1 MKHLPSPRFVVCW
14 LVGSL
19 FLISTFLLGK
29 LNANLVYS
37 DIFLPLLL
45 LTLIF
50 VVRQNLEKNL
60 LLPIAL
66 LLTYALISAIVHLY
80 FNRLEIFF
88 SFVIFARSAGVFIV
102 MLFFSSVARKYGEK
116 FLWVLLV
123 IVLIAVQN
131 TIMQYMSGVRAY
143 YGYARIGANFA
154 PANTGFLIGSLAVS
168 LSGLTILLANQKSLW
183 IRRFI
188 GLSALFSVALIL
200 MTGSKSSISGTLV
213 GLVLLGLYRVSKGEF
228 SARFAS
234 LLSVVLLFVTGLI
247 LFSFLTGKG
256 LAYQSFERFSRID
269 LAATS
274 RIEKWVYFFFNTA
287 HDFSNPIMFLL
298 TGVGIG
304 AAANFQYQQGSSFFN
319 FDSVLLRMFWEW
331 GPIGVILWL
340 GIFTF
345 ILVTTYKRSQTAGVC
360 MFAIYLFGIVY
371 GFGVEFLW
379 IAPSGYAFAALI
391 GVLHGSS
398 YSMSTSLGITE

>member
-1 MKHLPSPRFVVCW
+1 M
-14 LVGSL
+14 
-19 FLISTFLLGK
+19 
-29 LNANLVYS
+29 
-37 DIFLPLLL
+37 
-45 LTLIF
+45 
-50 VVRQNLEKNL
+50 
-60 LLPIAL
+60 
-66 LLTYALISAIVHLY
+66 
-80 FNRLEIFF
+80 
-88 SFVIFARSAGVFIV
+88 
-102 MLFFSSVARKYGEK
+102 ARKYGEK

-154 PANTGFLIGSLAVS
+154 PANTGFLIGLLAVS
-168 LSGLTILLANQKSLW
+168 LSGMTILLVKQKFLW

-188 GLSALFSVALIL
+188 GLSALFSVVLIL

-213 GLVLLGLYRVSKGEF
+213 GLVLLGLYRVSKGEV
-228 SARFAS
+228 SARFAT
-234 LLSVVLLFVTGLI
+234 LLSVVFLCIAGLI
-247 LFSFLTGKG
+247 VFSFLTSKG
-256 LAYQSFERFSRID
+256 LVYQSFERFNRID
-269 LAATS
+269 SAAVN

-287 HDFSNPIMFLL
+287 HDFSNPIVFLF

-345 ILVTTYKRSQTAGVC
+345 ILATTYKRSQTAGVC

-398 YSMSTSLGITE
+398 YSMSTSLGITK

>member
-1 MKHLPSPRFVVCW
+1 MKLLPSPRIIVCW

-29 LNANLVYS
+29 LNTNLVYS
-37 DIFLPLLL
+37 DILLPLLL
-45 LTLIF
+45 LTLVF
-50 VVRQNLEKNL
+50 VVKQNLEKDL

-66 LLTYALISAIVHLY
+66 LLTYALISAVVHLY

-88 SFVIFARSAGVFIV
+88 SFVILARSAGVFIV
-102 MLFFSSVARKYGEK
+102 MLFFSSVVRKYGEK

-154 PANTGFLIGSLAVS
+154 PANTGFLIGLLAVN

-183 IRRFI
+183 IRRFV

-213 GLVLLGLYRVSKGEF
+213 GLVLLGLYRVSKGKF
-228 SARFAS
+228 SDRFAI
-234 LLSVVLLFVTGLI
+234 LLSVVLLFVIGLI
-247 LFSFLTGKG
+247 VFSFLTSKG
-256 LAYQSFERFSRID
+256 LVYQSFERFRRID
-269 LAATS
+269 VSATD
-274 RIEKWVYFFFNTA
+274 RIEKWLYFFSNTS
-287 HDFSNPIMFLL
+287 HNFSNPVMFLF

-345 ILVTTYKRSQTAGVC
+345 ILVTTYKRSQTAGIC

-371 GFGVEFLW
+371 GFGVEFIW

-398 YSMSTSLGITE
+398 YSMSTSLGIAK

>member
-1 MKHLPSPRFVVCW
+1 MKYLPSPRFVVCW

-37 DIFLPLLL
+37 DILLPLLL

-50 VVRQNLEKNL
+50 VVRQNLEKDL
-60 LLPIAL
+60 LLPIVL

-80 FNRLEIFF
+80 FNKLEIFF

-154 PANTGFLIGSLAVS
+154 PANTGFLIGLLAVN
-168 LSGLTILLANQKSLW
+168 LSGLTILLADQKSLR

-213 GLVLLGLYRVSKGEF
+213 GLVLLGLYSVGKGKI
-228 SARFAS
+228 SGRFAI
-234 LLSVVLLFVTGLI
+234 LLSVVLLFVIGLI
-247 LFSFLTGKG
+247 VFSFLTSKG
-256 LAYQSFERFSRID
+256 LAYQSFERFNRID
-269 LAATS
+269 SAAVN

-287 HDFSNPIMFLL
+287 HDFSNPIVFLF

-345 ILVTTYKRSQTAGVC
+345 ILATTYKRSQTAGVC

-398 YSMSTSLGITE
+398 YSMSTSLGITK

>member
-1 MKHLPSPRFVVCW
+1 MKYLPSPRFVVCW

-37 DIFLPLLL
+37 DILLPLLL

-50 VVRQNLEKNL
+50 VVRQNLEKDL
-60 LLPIAL
+60 LLPIVL

-80 FNRLEIFF
+80 FNKLEIFF

-154 PANTGFLIGSLAVS
+154 PANTGFLIGLLAVS
-168 LSGLTILLANQKSLW
+168 LSGMTILLVKQKFLW

-188 GLSALFSVALIL
+188 GLSALFSVVLIL

-213 GLVLLGLYRVSKGEF
+213 GLVLLGLYRVSKGEV
-228 SARFAS
+228 SARFAT
-234 LLSVVLLFVTGLI
+234 LLSVVFLCIAGLI
-247 LFSFLTGKG
+247 VFSFLTSKG
-256 LAYQSFERFSRID
+256 LVYQSFERFNRID
-269 LAATS
+269 SAAVN

-287 HDFSNPIMFLL
+287 HDFSNPIVFLF

-345 ILVTTYKRSQTAGVC
+345 ILATTYKRSQTAGVC

-398 YSMSTSLGITE
+398 YSMSTSLGITK

>member
-1 MKHLPSPRFVVCW
+1 MKYLPSLRFVVCW

-29 LNANLVYS
+29 LNTNLVYS
-37 DIFLPLLL
+37 DILLPLLL

-50 VVRQNLEKNL
+50 VVKQNLEKNL

-183 IRRFI
+183 IRRFV
-188 GLSALFSVALIL
+188 GLSALLSVALLL

-228 SARFAS
+228 SGRFAI

-247 LFSFLTGKG
+247 VFSFLTSKG
-256 LAYQSFERFSRID
+256 LVYQSFERFNRID
-269 LAATS
+269 SAAVN

-287 HDFSNPIMFLL
+287 HDFSNPIMFLF

-398 YSMSTSLGITE
+398 YSMSTSLGITK

>member
-1 MKHLPSPRFVVCW
+1 MKYLPSPRFVVCW

-37 DIFLPLLL
+37 DILLPLLL

-50 VVRQNLEKNL
+50 VVKQNLEKNL

-183 IRRFI
+183 IRRFV
-188 GLSALFSVALIL
+188 GLSALLSVALLL

-228 SARFAS
+228 SGRFAI

-247 LFSFLTGKG
+247 VFSFLTSKG
-256 LAYQSFERFSRID
+256 LVYQSFERFNRID
-269 LAATS
+269 SAAVN

-287 HDFSNPIMFLL
+287 HDFSNPIMFLF

-398 YSMSTSLGITE
+398 YSMSTSLGITK

>member
-1 MKHLPSPRFVVCW
+1 MKYLPSPRFVVCW

-37 DIFLPLLL
+37 DILLPLLL

-50 VVRQNLEKNL
+50 VVKQNLEKSL

-154 PANTGFLIGSLAVS
+154 PANTGFLIGLLAVS
-168 LSGLTILLANQKSLW
+168 LSGLTILLVKQKFLW

-188 GLSALFSVALIL
+188 GLSALFSVFLIL

-213 GLVLLGLYRVSKGEF
+213 GLVLLSLYRVSKGEF
-228 SARFAS
+228 SARFAI
-234 LLSVVLLFVTGLI
+234 LLSVVFLCIAGLI
-247 LFSFLTGKG
+247 VFSFLTSKG
-256 LAYQSFERFSRID
+256 LVYQSFERFNRID
-269 LAATS
+269 SAAVN

-287 HDFSNPIMFLL
+287 HDFSNPIVFLF

-345 ILVTTYKRSQTAGVC
+345 ILATTYKRSQTAGVC

-398 YSMSTSLGITE
+398 YSMSTSLGITK

>member
-1 MKHLPSPRFVVCW
+1 MKYLPSPRFVVCW

-37 DIFLPLLL
+37 DILLPLLL

-50 VVRQNLEKNL
+50 VVKQNLEKDL
-60 LLPIAL
+60 LLPIVL

-80 FNRLEIFF
+80 FNKLEIFF

-102 MLFFSSVARKYGEK
+102 MLFFSSMARKYGEK

-154 PANTGFLIGSLAVS
+154 PANTGFLIGLLAVS
-168 LSGLTILLANQKSLW
+168 LSGLTILLFKQKVLW

-188 GLSALFSVALIL
+188 GLSALFSVVLIL

-213 GLVLLGLYRVSKGEF
+213 GLVLLGLYRVSKGEV
-228 SARFAS
+228 SARFAT
-234 LLSVVLLFVTGLI
+234 LLSVVFLFIAGLI
-247 LFSFLTGKG
+247 VFSFLTSKG
-256 LAYQSFERFSRID
+256 LVYQSFERFNRID
-269 LAATS
+269 SAAVN

-287 HDFSNPIMFLL
+287 HDFSNPIVFLF

-345 ILVTTYKRSQTAGVC
+345 ILATTYKRSQTAGVC

-398 YSMSTSLGITE
+398 YSMSTSLGITK